1 MMATQMITEEI
12 PPPRNWPSS
21 IERLRPHVIGRRFD
35 VGSRLIGN
43 YGYLGCCLAG
53 GVAEV

>member
-1 MMATQMITEEI
+1 MRATQMITEEI
-12 PPPRNWPSS
+12 PPRNWPSS

-53 GVAEV
+53 VVAEV